1 MTSNPTKAIGYIR
14 VSTKEQGSNGFGLAA
29 QTHQLETFCESY
41 GIDLVSVI
49 PDVMSGSKTDKLYGR
64 MAAVAAIRSGLANVL
79 IVNAL
84 DRASRST
91 LDGLT
96 LIQDAQDEGWRVL
109 SLDGVDSEKV
119 EKLWV
124 TLRMGLAEEER
135 DKISKRTKAGLIRA
149 RQRGKQ
155 LGRPSPIP
163 RDVVDEL
170 VSLRMRDHLG
180 AKAIATRLT
189 DEGVPTPG
197 GGEQCTT
204 ALCAA
209 CSHDR
214 GSADAQ
220 PYWPQAF
227 V

>member
-1 MTSNPTKAIGYIR
+1 MLGNPTKAIGYIR
-14 VSTKEQGSNGFGLAA
+14 VSTKEQGSNGFGLEA
-29 QTHQLETFCESY
+29 QTHQLETFCESA
-41 GIDLVSVI
+41 GIDLLSVI
-49 PDVMSGSKTDKLYGR
+49 PDVMSGRKTDKLYGR

-96 LIQDAQDEGWRVL
+96 LVQDAQDEGWRVL
-109 SLDGVDSEKV
+109 SLDGVDSDKV

-124 TLRMGLAEEER
+124 TVRMGLAEEER

-163 RDVVDEL
+163 RDVVDAI
-170 VSLRMRDHLG
+170 VNLRMRDRLG
-180 AKAIATRLT
+180 AKAIATKLT
-189 DEGVPTPG
+189 SDGVPTPG
-197 GGEQCTT
+197 GGEQWHHSTV
-204 ALCAA
+204 
-209 CSHDR
+209 R
-214 GSADAQ
+214 GVFARQ
-220 PYWPQAF
+220 GIC
-227 V
+227 